1 MEKRIVRP
9 HPLHRNVKWKEEWR
23 IHRRFVDQGCL
34 AVNDRIYPRDRWTK
48 DPPKGS
54 EAFGSDARSGAM
66 RNATIEDLTG
76 WSAETRALVD
86 ERLEALA
93 RWREANGKPER
104 AAEIVAAA
112 VDGWTYGR
120 ASSDLWLKCTRS
132 LLSSEIAELL
142 RSRHPEI
149 ESEPGCADVV
159 EGLSRGGV
167 LDLDGFLVEGLE
179 AVDFTRPVED
189 VLESVVE
196 VVRLEGAA
204 IEAEHPAP

>member
-1 MEKRIVRP
+1 
-9 HPLHRNVKWKEEWR
+9 
-23 IHRRFVDQGCL
+23 
-34 AVNDRIYPRDRWTK
+34 
-48 DPPKGS
+48 
-54 EAFGSDARSGAM
+54 M

-86 ERLEALA
+86 DRLEVLA

-104 AAEIVAAA
+104 AAEVVAAA
-112 VDGWTYGR
+112 VDGWSYGR
-120 ASSDLWLKCTRS
+120 ANSNLWLKCTRS

-149 ESEPGCADVV
+149 LSEPGCADVV

-179 AVDFTRPVED
+179 AVDFARPVGD
-189 VLESVVE
+189 VLESIAE

>member
-34 AVNDRIYPRDRWTK
+34 AVNEAIYPVDRWTK
-48 DPPKGS
+48 DPPEGS
-54 EAFGSDARSGAM
+54 DALGSDARSGAM

-112 VDGWTYGR
+112 VDGWPYGR
-120 ASSDLWLKCTRS
+120 ASSNLWLKCTRS

-142 RSRHPEI
+142 RSRYPGI

-159 EGLSRGGV
+159 EELSRGGV

>member
-1 MEKRIVRP
+1 
-9 HPLHRNVKWKEEWR
+9 
-23 IHRRFVDQGCL
+23 
-34 AVNDRIYPRDRWTK
+34 
-48 DPPKGS
+48 
-54 EAFGSDARSGAM
+54 M

-112 VDGWTYGR
+112 VDGWSYGR
-120 ASSDLWLKCTRS
+120 ASSNLWLKCTRS

-142 RSRHPEI
+142 RSRRPGI
-149 ESEPGCADVV
+149 ESEPGCADVI

-167 LDLDGFLVEGLE
+167 LNLDGFLVEGLE
-179 AVDFTRPVED
+179 AIDFTRPVED

-196 VVRLEGAA
+196 VVRLEGIA
-204 IEAEHPAP
+204 IEAGHPAP

>member
-1 MEKRIVRP
+1 MERRIVRP
-9 HPLHRNVKWKEEWR
+9 RPLHRNVKWNEDWR
-23 IHRRFVDQGCL
+23 IHRRFVDQGCF
-34 AVNDRIYPRDRWTK
+34 AMNDRVYPGDRWTK
-48 DPPKGS
+48 DPPEGS
-54 EAFGSDARSGAM
+54 EAFGSNARSGGM

-112 VDGWTYGR
+112 VDGWSYGR
-120 ASSDLWLKCTRS
+120 ASSNLWLKCTRS

-142 RSRHPEI
+142 RSRRPGI
-149 ESEPGCADVV
+149 ESEPGCADVI

-179 AVDFTRPVED
+179 AIDFTRPVED
-189 VLESVVE
+189 VLRSVVE
-196 VVRLEGAA
+196 VVRLEGIA